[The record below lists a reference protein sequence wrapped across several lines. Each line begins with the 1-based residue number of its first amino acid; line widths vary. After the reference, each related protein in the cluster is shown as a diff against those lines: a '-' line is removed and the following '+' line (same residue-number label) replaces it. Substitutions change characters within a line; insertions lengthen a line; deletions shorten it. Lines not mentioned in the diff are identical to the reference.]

1 MRSFIEQIAGIS
13 SKDETIID
21 FANFCSQL
29 HIEIGCEDQGYNFFS
44 LVQDLMSAV
53 KENIS
58 VEETKILFADFC
70 YNYRDIIH
78 PLIIFCVFVV

>member
-1 MRSFIEQIAGIS
+1 MGSFIEQITGIS

-29 HIEIGCEDQGYNFFS
+29 HIEIGCEDQGCNFFS

-58 VEETKILFADFC
+58 VEERKILFADFC
-70 YNYRDIIH
+70 YNYGDIIQ
-78 PLIIFCVFVV
+78 PLFIFCVVIV